1 MLVKVPL
8 LLKVIWSFDIALE
21 TEINQANVSES
32 PEPKLIFNPA
42 THEILD
48 PSTTEKLNF
57 QQF

>member
-1 MLVKVPL
+1 
-8 LLKVIWSFDIALE
+8 LKGGVALE

-48 PSTTEKLNF
+48 PSTTKKLNF
-57 QQF
+57 Q